1 MGMLSAANKVR
12 FFALLLAL
20 IFLAIQFHFCA
31 DLSAGN
37 SSGHFCPFCFT
48 AGAAL
53 ATHVPF
59 LGLAPAVVRLEARPA
74 ETPVPS
80 EVALSLSPR
89 APPAF

>member
-1 MGMLSAANKVR
+1 MLSAGDKIRV
-12 FFALLLAL
+12 FALLLGL
-20 IFLAIQFHFCA
+20 IFLAAQFHFCA

-37 SSGHFCPFCFT
+37 SSGHFCPFCST

-59 LGLAPAVVRLEARPA
+59 LGLAPAAVRLEARPA
-74 ETPVPS
+74 EMPVPS